1 MVCNRYRQMPRWLHQ
16 TGDFVTSGHK
26 ERAVGSE
33 IFKKRLLSNNPAE
46 KLTFSVVR
54 QCEQYLYVFL
64 DIDNKLLDRS
74 RHEQASCVFSDDL
87 HLKHVVHE
95 GDPVVVP
102 LHFPD
107 RT

>member
-1 MVCNRYRQMPRWLHQ
+1 M
-16 TGDFVTSGHK
+16 
-26 ERAVGSE
+26 
-33 IFKKRLLSNNPAE
+33 
-46 KLTFSVVR
+46 LTFSVVR
-54 QCEQYLYVFL
+54 QCVQYLYVFL

-74 RHEQASCVFSDDL
+74 RHEQPSSVFSDDL

-102 LHFPD
+102 LDFPD